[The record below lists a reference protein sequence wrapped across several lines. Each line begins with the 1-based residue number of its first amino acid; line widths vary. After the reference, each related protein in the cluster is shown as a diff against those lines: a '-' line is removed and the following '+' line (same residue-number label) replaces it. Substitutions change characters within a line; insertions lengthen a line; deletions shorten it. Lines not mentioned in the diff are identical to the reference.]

1 MSKHLRSQQRR
12 AGGRT
17 DAQGVIREEPS
28 LDPSKVSESS
38 AENAGQNSG
47 GISGQAPAPG
57 QAAQPFTAD
66 VRIRPEAESAP
77 RSGQPFRNGD
87 DPDKIPVAPELPD
100 DQVPNLPG
108 AILRHAREMLGLS
121 QREVAAQ
128 LQLRVNTV
136 SDIEHDRLNQ
146 PTAEP
151 FVAEHLAN
159 YAALVNIDPKAV
171 VSLYHQNV
179 SRAAEAASRNAKTQA
194 APAGTSGSGA
204 LRFIILAAIVG
215 VILAVG
221 IFIGMRLSGPSESPE
236 ESSGALT
243 LSPAAQQQVQEA
255 AQNGQIPPLGPTP
268 DDQIPEPVPESA
280 PEDANTLM
288 ARQQAQALG
297 TNEIIAQAQKPEAEA
312 DKKQGGDD
320 ERLSVNGAAAAQAA
334 APKPAPAPA
343 AQSAAAPQ
351 QSGQQTLTAAAKPQ
365 NSAAAKPEVKPQAQ
379 KQDEPRPKDESADAP
394 ASLGAVR
401 TVSAKVVN
409 RRDIGSL
416 NSVSVKVRAPVYLRI
431 SGNGKILKQ
440 GQFKAGQTVTATGMP
455 PLRIE
460 VSDNSRITVSYNGGT
475 VSAPQGKNI
484 GYELPTR

>member
-255 AQNGQIPPLGPTP
+255 AQNGQIPPLGPTA

>member
-28 LDPSKVSESS
+28 LDPSKVSEPS

-255 AQNGQIPPLGPTP
+255 AQNGQITPLGPTA

>member
-255 AQNGQIPPLGPTP
+255 AQNGQIPPLGPTA

-297 TNEIIAQAQKPEAEA
+297 TNEIIALAQKPEAEA

>member
-255 AQNGQIPPLGPTP
+255 AQNGQITPLGPTA

>member
-255 AQNGQIPPLGPTP
+255 AQNGQIPPLGPTA

-379 KQDEPRPKDESADAP
+379 KQDEPRSKDESADAP

>member
-221 IFIGMRLSGPSESPE
+221 VFIGMRLSGPSESPE

-255 AQNGQIPPLGPTP
+255 AQNGQIPPLGPTA

-343 AQSAAAPQ
+343 AQTAAAPQ

>member
-255 AQNGQIPPLGPTP
+255 AQNGQIPPLGPTA

-394 ASLGAVR
+394 ASLDAVR